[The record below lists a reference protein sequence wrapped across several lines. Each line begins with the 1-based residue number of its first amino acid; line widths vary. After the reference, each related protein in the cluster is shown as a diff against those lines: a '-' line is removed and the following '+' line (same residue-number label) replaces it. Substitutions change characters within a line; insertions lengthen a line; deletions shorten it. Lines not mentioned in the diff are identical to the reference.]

1 MDKKK
6 WLYLLCL
13 AEIGTM
19 LVLLNYS
26 AVLPVIQQEWG
37 LTNTQSG
44 LIYSSYQAGYIL
56 LVVVLSTL
64 TDYVDTKKIYVFSAL
79 WAGIFGIL
87 FSLFARGVVS
97 ALILRSLTGFGLAG
111 TYMPGLKMVTARYP
125 ETERGSAVGLYVGA
139 FSLGTAL
146 SLLLAGIFTGLFNW
160 RSAMFI
166 TSLGPI
172 ASAVLAQFILPSM
185 PPGPKKSGAVEVR
198 QHVFGNRPALLMMTG
213 YAAHMWEMFG
223 MRGWIV
229 AFFAAA
235 LISQTGNVESA
246 SSFGAQ
252 LSSLIILVGAFSTI
266 WAGALSDRIGRA
278 KTVMFI
284 MLCSASL
291 SFVFG

>member
-26 AVLPVIQQEWG
+26 AVLPVIQREWG

-87 FSLFARGVVS
+87 FSLFARGFLS

-111 TYMPGLKMVTARYP
+111 TYMPGLKMVTSRFSS
-125 ETERGSAVGLYVGA
+125 EERGNAVGLYVGA

-146 SLLLAGIFTGLFNW
+146 SLFITGFFMGLFHW
-160 RSAMFI
+160 RTALFV
-166 TSLGPI
+166 TSLGPVAGAII
-172 ASAVLAQFILPSM
+172 AQVILDST
-185 PPGPKKSGAVEVR
+185 PPALPRRTGSSEVR
-198 QHVFGNRPALLMMTG
+198 RYVFANRPALLMMTG
-213 YAAHMWEMFG
+213 YVAHMWEMFG

-229 AFFAAA
+229 AFFAAV
-235 LISQTGNVESA
+235 L
-246 SSFGAQ
+246 
-252 LSSLIILVGAFSTI
+252 
-266 WAGALSDRIGRA
+266 
-278 KTVMFI
+278 
-284 MLCSASL
+284 
-291 SFVFG
+291 